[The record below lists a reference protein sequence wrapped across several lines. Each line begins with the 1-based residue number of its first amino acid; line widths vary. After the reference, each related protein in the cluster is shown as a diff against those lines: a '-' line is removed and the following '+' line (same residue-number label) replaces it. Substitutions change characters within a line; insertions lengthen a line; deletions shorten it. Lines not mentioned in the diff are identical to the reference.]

1 MHVISSSGQTTHF
14 WLNSKHEKSINTPQ
28 VSLGNSSA
36 ESVVAKVATLTKDTK
51 FSYRD
56 VVKVVRGNFIG
67 FYAIVTEASN
77 TSRMNELDEFLDEVL
92 WEMAC

>member
-1 MHVISSSGQTTHF
+1 MWV
-14 WLNSKHEKSINTPQ
+14 NSKHEKSDNTPQ

-36 ESVVAKVATLTKDTK
+36 ESVVPEVATLTKDTK
-51 FSYRD
+51 FSYHD

-67 FYAIVTEASN
+67 FYVILTEESD

-92 WEMAC
+92 WEMGC

>member
-92 WEMAC
+92 WEMAS

>member
-1 MHVISSSGQTTHF
+1 MWV
-14 WLNSKHEKSINTPQ
+14 NSKHEKSDNTPQ

-36 ESVVAKVATLTKDTK
+36 ESVVAEVATLTKDTK
-51 FSYRD
+51 FSYHD

-67 FYAIVTEASN
+67 FYVIVTEESD

-92 WEMAC
+92 WEMGC